1 MRRFDYSFIKTMGIS
16 TGTVTL
22 MNKMELLRSR
32 ENERKKDSEEVFSAL
47 RSLARVQSVKGSN
60 AIEGIITTDERIKKI
75 VNENSAPLNHDEE
88 EITGYRDVLDLI
100 LNNTDRY
107 DVGENDILDMHRI
120 MLSRTRSGGGSY
132 KKGDNLIIS
141 ENADGEREVIFTPV
155 SSKETPHSM
164 EQLIL
169 AYKDASGDSNIDPI
183 LLIPCFILDFLCV
196 HPFSD
201 GNGRVSRLLSLLMMF
216 KCGIDVG
223 KYISFEGQINKYKG
237 NYYRALR
244 RSSENWHSGDNDYIP
259 FIENFIF
266 TLHSCYSEL
275 DKRFDVLEGKRI
287 SKSNRIE
294 AAVMNCFGSISKKE
308 IGELLPDIS
317 ITTIEKKLSDMLKKG
332 EIKKIGTYT
341 DARYARNK

>member
-1 MRRFDYSFIKTMGIS
+1 MGIS

-22 MNKMELLRSR
+22 LNKMEILRSK

-75 VNENSAPLNHDEE
+75 VNENSAPLNHEEE
-88 EITGYRDVLDLI
+88 EITGYRDVLDTI
-100 LNNTDRY
+100 LNNPDRY
-107 DVGENDILDMHRI
+107 DVSEKDILDMHRI
-120 MLSRTRSGGGSY
+120 MLSHTRNGGGTY
-132 KKGDNLIIS
+132 KNRDNCIIS
-141 ENADGEREVIFTPV
+141 ENAEGEREIIFAPTPW
-155 SSKETPHSM
+155 KETPESM

-169 AYKDASGDSNIDPI
+169 AFMDASGDSDIDQV

-196 HPFSD
+196 HPFID
-201 GNGRVSRLLSLLMMF
+201 GNGRVSRLLSLLMMH

-237 NYYRALR
+237 NYYMALR
-244 RSSENWHSGDNDYIP
+244 RSSENWHTCGNDYVP

-266 TLHSCYSEL
+266 ILHSCYSEL
-275 DKRFDVLEGKRI
+275 DRRFDVLEGKKI
-287 SKSNRIE
+287 NKNNRIE
-294 AAVMNCFGSISKKE
+294 AAVMNCFGSISKRE
-308 IGELLPDIS
+308 ISELLPDIS

-332 EIKKIGTYT
+332 EIKKIGSYT